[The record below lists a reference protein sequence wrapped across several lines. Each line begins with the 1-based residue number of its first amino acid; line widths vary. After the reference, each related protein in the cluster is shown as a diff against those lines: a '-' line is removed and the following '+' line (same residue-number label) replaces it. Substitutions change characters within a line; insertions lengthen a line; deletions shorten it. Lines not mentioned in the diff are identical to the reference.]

1 MGERVGERVFVCV
14 SVCLCVCGCLVGCVF
29 ACLCVCVCLFVCG
42 FVCLVLW
49 LFCYWFGPLLAAR
62 VFDWLVVVSVCVC
75 LLVFVSVS
83 YCMSVWLPPQAGP
96 HTQGHLHIGLGRCR
110 IPGGGWISMRT
121 RETHGQSTHEIQ
133 HACNH
138 PKTLVVRCS

>member
-1 MGERVGERVFVCV
+1 MCFCVLVCV
-14 SVCLCVCGCLVGCVF
+14 WLLGWL
-29 ACLCVCVCLFVCG
+29 CVCLFVCLCV
-42 FVCLVLW
+42 FVCLWVC
-49 LFCYWFGPLLAAR
+49 LFGSLVILLLVWALACIR